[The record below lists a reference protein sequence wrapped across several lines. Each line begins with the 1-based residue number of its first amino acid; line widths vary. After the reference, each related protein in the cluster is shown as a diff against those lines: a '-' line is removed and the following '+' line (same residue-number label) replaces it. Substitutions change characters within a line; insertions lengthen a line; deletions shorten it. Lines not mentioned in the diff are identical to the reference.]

1 MRRFLLE
8 IVSDAAGRSDGMA
21 LLSVLG
27 VLSYIFLGVFAV
39 VVRGQRFEP
48 DAYGMGLG
56 SAIAA
61 GAFGMG
67 LKARLAGG
75 ARCQP

>member
-1 MRRFLLE
+1 MRRFLHE

-27 VLSYIFLGVFAV
+27 VLSYICLGVFAV
-39 VVRGQRFEP
+39 VVRGQPFAPE
-48 DAYGMGLG
+48 AYGMGLG

-67 LKARLAGG
+67 LKARFGG
-75 ARCQP
+75 DARCQP